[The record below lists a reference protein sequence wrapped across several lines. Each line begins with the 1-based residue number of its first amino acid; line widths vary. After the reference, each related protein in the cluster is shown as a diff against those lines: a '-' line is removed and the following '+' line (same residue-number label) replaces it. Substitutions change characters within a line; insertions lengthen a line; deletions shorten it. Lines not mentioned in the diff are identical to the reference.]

1 MSSTSAI
8 FDLGSCCLL
17 HPAQGE
23 FAITCHMCQA
33 KVTGENDVIM
43 PCRMR
48 SSPKVQHNTLTSN
61 LFNDFFNRVP
71 DAKKEDLARRLLS
84 RSLSVGLWDTTETL
98 LRETSEK
105 GKRRKRTKQLMFP
118 RRLLLLM

>member
-1 MSSTSAI
+1 
-8 FDLGSCCLL
+8 
-17 HPAQGE
+17 
-23 FAITCHMCQA
+23 MCQA

-48 SSPKVQHNTLTSN
+48 SSPKVQYNTLTSN

-71 DAKKEDLARRLLS
+71 DFAKKEDLARRLLS

-98 LRETSEK
+98 LRETSPYLKK
-105 GKRRKRTKQLMFP
+105 GRGEREQNN
-118 RRLLLLM
+118 